1 MYCEYF
7 GLTLPP
13 FENTPDP
20 RFFYDSD
27 DHREALASTEYTVRM
42 RKGLAL
48 ITGEIGSGKTTVSH
62 AMQERV
68 HDCARIAVVRQ
79 GLTTGKQ
86 LLKQVCRAL
95 DIQAPRDADR
105 IDMLDEIE
113 TVLMQYHEANRPFV
127 LIVDEAQM
135 HTNAVLQEV
144 RTLTNMETP
153 SAKLVQIVMIGQPE
167 LRPRIESRQM
177 DALRQRIVLM
187 HHLNPLSAEDTRGY
201 IHHRLGVAAGT
212 GEPQVTFEEEAL
224 DQIFQFSGGV
234 PRLINVVA
242 DNCLLVTFVRSAR
255 AVTPEIVQ
263 VVTHDLVPHS
273 GVTGS
278 ASDVRDPI
286 PFAQAA

>member
-1 MYCEYF
+1 MYNEYF
-7 GLTLPP
+7 GFELSP

-48 ITGEIGSGKTTVSH
+48 ITGDIGSGKTTVSH
-62 AMQERV
+62 AMQQRV
-68 HDCARIAVVRQ
+68 QDSARIAVVRQ

-113 TVLMQYHEANRPFV
+113 TVLLQYHEANRPFV

-135 HTNAVLQEV
+135 HTNAVLQEI
-144 RTLTNMETP
+144 RTLTNLETP
-153 SAKLVQIVMIGQPE
+153 SSKLVQIVMIGQPE

-187 HHLNPLSAEDTRGY
+187 HHLNPLSQEDTTGY
-201 IHHRLGVAAGT
+201 IHHRLSVAAGHKQ
-212 GEPQVTFEEEAL
+212 PQVTFQDDAIDL
-224 DQIFQFSGGV
+224 IYQFSGGV
-234 PRLINVVA
+234 PRLINVVS

-255 AVTPEIVQ
+255 AVTSEIVN
-263 VVTHDLVPHS
+263 VVTRDLVPHS
-273 GVTGS
+273 GVTG
-278 ASDVRDPI
+278 ASVEINDSI
-286 PFAQAA
+286 KFARAA